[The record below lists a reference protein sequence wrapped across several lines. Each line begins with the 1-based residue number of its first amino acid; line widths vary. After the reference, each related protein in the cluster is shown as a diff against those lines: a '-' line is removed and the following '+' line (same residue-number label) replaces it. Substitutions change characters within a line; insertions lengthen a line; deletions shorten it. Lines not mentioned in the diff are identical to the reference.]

1 MNIALSLQDKNI
13 KSLYDNVDDT
23 VKYIR
28 HEERLSCIIYY
39 GGIVINIINI
49 LVLLLVKSMT
59 DNLFYVIYTHLILM
73 ITIITIKYNNGN
85 NNILSYYLG
94 HLNRSLRPCLLQFR
108 IKNRNLELKS
118 KMPDEINF
126 KGLSSSR
133 KGSFKLN

>member
-13 KSLYDNVDDT
+13 KSLYDNVADT

-49 LVLLLVKSMT
+49 LVLLLVKAMK
-59 DNLFYVIYTHLILM
+59 DNVFYVVYTHLILM
-73 ITIITIKYNNGN
+73 ITIITMKYNNGN

-94 HLNRSLRPCLLQFR
+94 HLNRSLRICLLQFR

-126 KGLSSSR
+126 KGLSR
-133 KGSFKLN
+133 KNGSFKLN